1 MLVVDDDEPILRV
14 LSYWVI
20 RLGYS
25 ARTADSADAAV
36 VALEHGDIAVA
47 LCDIRMPGKDGI
59 WLADQ
64 IRERFASVPVVL
76 VADLD
81 EFDTSFTL
89 RPGVVGY
96 VTKPFGQEAISGAI
110 RTALQWRQR
119 TPAEQAGART
129 PASTSLSAG
138 SRPASPDGPGRT
150 GLRQSALQTPQ
161 SAVEAAAVQRKRAR
175 LGGRALRSSE
185 PDEIA
190 GYLTAPAERFMP
202 SVTIPTF
209 STPAPFAASITSTMS
224 P

>member
-1 MLVVDDDEPILRV
+1 VLVVDDDEPILRV

-119 TPAEQAGART
+119 TPAEQAGAT
-129 PASTSLSAG
+129 D
-138 SRPASPDGPGRT
+138 SRFD
-150 GLRQSALQTPQ
+150 L
-161 SAVEAAAVQRKRAR
+161 VERW
-175 LGGRALRSSE
+175 E
-185 PDEIA
+185 P
-190 GYLTAPAERFMP
+190 P
-202 SVTIPTF
+202 SQP
-209 STPAPFAASITSTMS
+209 
-224 P
+224 